1 MSELASIDRAT
12 PEQLLKLIRQMA
24 LERASAETPQ
34 EMALLSRKH
43 DAIADL
49 ARRAKVDD
57 LIQFETAEQALHTY
71 RALGK
76 LLADIVPHQGG
87 RPTKNSDNLSQLLE
101 LPSAAARAVSSRS
114 QNVAWLPEQV
124 YNDHIASRRE
134 KAPRAELT
142 KGGAEALAKRL
153 KRARQE
159 RAALADIDPP
169 VITQAS
175 WDEWLPAVSDC
186 DLLLTDPPYSTDI
199 DDIDAFAGAWLPAA
213 LAKVRPTGRAY
224 VCIGAY
230 PEELRAYLN
239 TPVPAQLQLAQ
250 VLVWTYRNTLGPAPA
265 YDYKLN
271 WQAILYYRGLAAA
284 PLECPEMTEQF
295 SVQDVNA
302 PDGRLTERY
311 HAWEK
316 PIQLAERLIRHA
328 TRPGDLILDPF
339 AGTGTFPLAAAK
351 LGRVGTGCEVDPD
364 MLAIA
369 EERGCQRAF

>member
-1 MSELASIDRAT
+1 VSELIPVGAAT
-12 PEQLLKLIRQMA
+12 PEQLLGLVERMA
-24 LERASAETPQ
+24 LERASVETPQ
-34 EMALLSRKH
+34 EMALLSRRH

-57 LIQFETAEQALHTY
+57 LIQFKTAEQALRTY

-76 LLADIVPHQGG
+76 LLADVVPHQGG
-87 RPTKNSDNLSQLLE
+87 RPTENASNLMALLD
-101 LPSAAARAVSSRS
+101 LTRGAAQSISSRS
-114 QNVAWLPEQV
+114 QNVAWLEEQTFE
-124 YNDHIASRRE
+124 DHIAGRRE

-159 RAALADIDPP
+159 RAEMAGVDPP

-175 WDEWLPAVSDC
+175 WDEWLPVVSDC

-199 DDIDAFAGAWLPAA
+199 DDIDAFACAWLPVA

-230 PEELRAYLN
+230 PVELRAYLN
-239 TPVPAQLQLAQ
+239 VKVPEHLTLAN

-271 WQAILYYRGLAAA
+271 WQAILYYRGIDAA
-284 PLECPEMTEQF
+284 PLECPEMIEQF

-316 PIQLAERLIRHA
+316 PIQLAERFIRHA
-328 TRPGDLILDPF
+328 TRPGDLVLDPF

-351 LGRVGTGCEVDPD
+351 LGRAGAGCEIDPD

-369 EERGCQRAF
+369 QERGCQLAG

>member
-1 MSELASIDRAT
+1 MSDLVPASAAT
-12 PEQLLKLIRQMA
+12 PEQLLKLIEQMA

-49 ARRAKVDD
+49 AKRAKVDD
-57 LIQFETAEQALHTY
+57 LIQFKTAEQALRTY

-87 RPTKNSDNLSQLLE
+87 RPSENTVKLTALLE
-101 LPSAAARAVSSRS
+101 MSANAAQLVSKRS
-114 QNVAWLPEQV
+114 QNVAWLEEQV
-124 YNDHIASRRE
+124 FEDHIAARRE

-153 KRARQE
+153 KRARDE
-159 RAALADIDPP
+159 RAELADIEPP
-169 VITQAS
+169 IITKS
-175 WDEWLPAVSDC
+175 PWEEWLPAVSDC
-186 DLLLTDPPYSTDI
+186 DLLLTDPPYSTDV
-199 DDIDAFAGAWLPAA
+199 DDVVEFAGDWLPVA

-230 PEELRAYLN
+230 PEELLAYLD
-239 TPVPAQLQLAQ
+239 VPPPPHLKLAQ
-250 VLVWTYRNTLGPAPA
+250 VLVWAYRNTLGPAPA

-271 WQAILYYRGLAAA
+271 WQAVLYYRGTDAA
-284 PLECPEMTEQF
+284 PLDCPEMTEQF
-295 SVQDVNA
+295 SVQDINA

-316 PIQLAERLIRHA
+316 PIQLAERFIRHA
-328 TRPGDLILDPF
+328 TRPGDLVLDPF

-351 LGRVGTGCEVDPD
+351 LGRVGAGCEIDPD

-369 EERGCQRAF
+369 EERGCQLAG